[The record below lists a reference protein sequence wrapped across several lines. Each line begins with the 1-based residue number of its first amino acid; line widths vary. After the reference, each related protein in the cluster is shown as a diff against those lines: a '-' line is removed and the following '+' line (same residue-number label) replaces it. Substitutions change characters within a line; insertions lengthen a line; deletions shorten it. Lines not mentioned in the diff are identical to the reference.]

1 MRLRASKNVCFQK
14 LTVPVAMAVVSEGA
28 CDRVLSNTELCKDLV
43 FSLHCLAVA
52 GVAVAFGVLTAAEV
66 GKATANFFSGL
77 FGRNKPNAT

>member
-1 MRLRASKNVCFQK
+1 MHH
-14 LTVPVAMAVVSEGA
+14 
-28 CDRVLSNTELCKDLV
+28 VLSNTKLWKTQV
-43 FSLHCLAVA
+43 SRLHCLAVA